1 MMKNLF
7 NVFFVLI
14 SSISFAGG
22 FFSFHVL
29 QYFSMPNGYL
39 C

>member
-1 MMKNLF
+1 MMKNLLL

-14 SSISFAGG
+14 ASVSSGG
-22 FFSFHVL
+22 FFSFHVY

>member
-1 MMKNLF
+1 MMKKLLF
-7 NVFFVLI
+7 IGFFVLI
-14 SSISFAGG
+14 ASISSAL
-22 FFSFHVL
+22 FSFHVL